1 MTAPRLLG
9 VALLLLCACFENRA
23 LEVRT
28 ISLDHLTAGQ
38 AAELVTPYLSK
49 DGSVFHSKEMLN
61 AITIRDHSR
70 NVDRIRSMISV
81 RDASPANVAL
91 HFQLIRATP
100 GGEVGPGLDRIAEA
114 LGELLRFNGYQLMS
128 EALVSASERGVVEQ
142 TLDGGGMPLQ
152 LGVRI
157 NDLRGSDNNGS
168 AELAVELR
176 RPSGGSVLVTN
187 VVVPMGQTVVLGS
200 AYPGSDGNALI
211 LTVRGEMGSQRLR
224 SARGRRPDREGDHA
238 DHADAVEAAAAA
250 VEAANAA
257 VEEANA
263 RAAAVHGDLIPTP
276 ATDVRIRVEAAK
288 TVPGRKTIVPAA
300 KAPAT
305 RAVPAST
312 PPPAAG

>member
-9 VALLLLCACFENRA
+9 AALLLLCACFPDRA

-49 DGSVFHSKEMLN
+49 DGQVFHSKETLN
-61 AITIRDHSR
+61 AVTVRDHSR
-70 NVDRIRSMISV
+70 NIERIRSMLSS
-81 RDASPANVAL
+81 RDASPSNVAL

-128 EALVSASERGVVEQ
+128 EAVVSAAERGVVEQ
-142 TLDGGGMPLQ
+142 TLDGGAMPLQ

-168 AELAVELR
+168 AELQVELR
-176 RPSGGSVLVTN
+176 RASGGGNVLATN

-211 LTVRGEMGSQRLR
+211 LTVRGEMGSQRIRQL
-224 SARGRRPDREGDHA
+224 SRGRRPGHDA
-238 DHADAVEAAAAA
+238 DFVGATVGASAAEVEARA
-250 VEAANAA
+250 EAL
-257 VEEANA
+257 EADMVAPA
-263 RAAAVHGDLIPTP
+263 RAA
-276 ATDVRIRVEAAK
+276 DVRVRTTKTTIGK
-288 TVPGRKTIVPAA
+288 TVVPAGR
-300 KAPAT
+300 PPV
-305 RAVPAST
+305 RAST
-312 PPPAAG
+312 PVVVPPPAG